1 MFIYI
6 NICSDVKEVAFM
18 KAKAWIWGTAV
29 LAVLVATPALAA
41 VTVLSENFEGQG
53 WKNKWDFTPPDEWS
67 QQEQGGNHY
76 MAFSGQDGGRAET
89 VRGIRVNDGELYKI
103 QLRYRYGPAEV
114 EWGTYKLGDLSSSAS
129 WKEVSF
135 MKATT
140 KQEQLQFEV
149 RVKDTASRFH
159 FDDVLIV
166 RCETAVA
173 PSSLG
178 RVRALFR

>member
-1 MFIYI
+1 MRL
-6 NICSDVKEVAFM
+6 NAR
-18 KAKAWIWGTAV
+18 IWGMAT
-29 LAVLVATPALAA
+29 LAILVAAPALAV

-53 WKNKWDFTPPDEWS
+53 WKNKWDFTPADEWS
-67 QQEQGGNHY
+67 QQEQGSNHY
-76 MAFSGQDGGRAET
+76 MAFAGQDGGRAEST
-89 VRGIRVNDGELYKI
+89 KAIRVNDGELYKI
-103 QLRYRYGPAEV
+103 KLRYRYGPGEV
-114 EWGTYKLGDLSSSAS
+114 EWGTYKLGDLSSAAS

-166 RCETAVA
+166 KCETAVA
-173 PSSLG
+173 PTSLG

>member
-1 MFIYI
+1 
-6 NICSDVKEVAFM
+6 M
-18 KAKAWIWGTAV
+18 KAKVWIFGTAA
-29 LAVLVATPALAA
+29 LAALVAAPALAA

-53 WKNKWDFTPPDEWS
+53 WKNKWDLTPADEWS
-67 QQEQGGNHY
+67 QQEQGSNHY
-76 MAFSGQDGGRAET
+76 MAFAGQNGGRAET

-103 QLRYRYGPAEV
+103 KLRYRYGPADV
-114 EWGTYKLGDLSSSAS
+114 SWGSYELGDLGSSTS

-149 RVKDTASRFH
+149 RVRDTASRFN

-173 PSSLG
+173 PTSLG

>member
-1 MFIYI
+1 
-6 NICSDVKEVAFM
+6 M
-18 KAKAWIWGTAV
+18 KAKV
-29 LAVLVATPALAA
+29 LILGAAAMAALAAAPALAA

-53 WKNKWDFTPPDEWS
+53 WKNKWDLTPPDEWA

-76 MAFSGQDGGRAET
+76 MAFAGQDGGRAEST
-89 VRGIRVNDGELYKI
+89 KAIRVNDGELYKVK
-103 QLRYRYGPAEV
+103 LRYRYGPAEV
-114 EWGTYKLGDLSSSAS
+114 EWGPYKLGDLASSSA
-129 WKEVSF
+129 WKEASF

-140 KQEQLQFEV
+140 KREQLQLEV

-173 PSSLG
+173 PTSLG

>member
-1 MFIYI
+1 M
-6 NICSDVKEVAFM
+6 EVAFM
-18 KAKAWIWGTAV
+18 KTKLWIYGTVV
-29 LAVLVATPALAA
+29 LAALAAAPALAA

-53 WKNKWDFTPPDEWS
+53 WKNKWDFTPADEWS
-67 QQEQGGNHY
+67 QQEQGENKY
-76 MAFSGQDGGRAET
+76 MAFAGQEGGRAEST
-89 VRGIRVNDGELYKI
+89 KVIRVNDGELYKI
-103 QLRYRYGPAEV
+103 KLRYRYGPGEV
-114 EWGTYKLGDLSSSAS
+114 EWGTYKLGDLSSAAS

-140 KQEQLQFEV
+140 TQEELEFEV

>member
-1 MFIYI
+1 MKTKLWIY
-6 NICSDVKEVAFM
+6 
-18 KAKAWIWGTAV
+18 GTVV
-29 LAVLVATPALAA
+29 LAALAAAPALAA

-53 WKNKWDFTPPDEWS
+53 WKNKWDLTPADEWS
-67 QQEQGGNHY
+67 QQEQGNNHY
-76 MAFSGQDGGRAET
+76 LAFAGQDGGSAENT
-89 VRGIRVNDGELYKI
+89 KGVRVNDGELYKI
-103 QLRYRYGPAEV
+103 TLRYRYGPAEV
-114 EWGTYKLGDLSSSAS
+114 EWGSYKLGDISSSAT

-135 MKATT
+135 VKATT

-149 RVKDTASRFH
+149 RVRNTASRFH
-159 FDDVLIV
+159 IDDVLIV